1 MDRRLA
7 QRNLITGLLTAALA
21 VGALGLTFFAAILY
35 IG

>member
-7 QRNLITGLLTAALA
+7 QRNLISGLTTAALA
-21 VGALGLTFFAAILY
+21 LGVLALTFFAAILY

>member
-7 QRNLITGLLTAALA
+7 QRNLITGLLTASLGLGMLA
-21 VGALGLTFFAAILY
+21 LTFFAAILY

>member
-7 QRNLITGLLTAALA
+7 QRNLISGLLTAALA
-21 VGALGLTFFAAILY
+21 LGALALIFFAAILY

>member
-7 QRNLITGLLTAALA
+7 WGNIKAGLLAAAIA
-21 VGALGLTFFAAILY
+21 VGVFGLSFFAAILY